1 MRLTQDFYAST
12 RPKFRNLGRWYILA
26 LSAIAAISILGQVL
40 IQRHLADQ
48 VYDSQVVN
56 LAGKQRM
63 LSQRIAKIT
72 LMLRSYQ
79 SSEEREKIADELSET
94 LHIWQVTQLGL
105 QRGSDSLHLPG
116 KNSEAINE
124 IFKTIEVPFNEMQSG
139 AKGIIEQLAFHQ
151 QVAMGYLQPHINK
164 VLSNESDFLAGMD
177 KIVQQYAT
185 EANRKVTTLS
195 RLEYLLL
202 IVSLLVIAAE
212 VMYIFRPTAVHVAR
226 TVKKLR
232 TSEKNARKLLKEV
245 GALYSSLER
254 SYEQLSVINQPAE
267 NPRLYAKSDIGG
279 NVTFVSDIFQDL
291 NGGLEKA
298 DRLCDL
304 FKGMAHPDD
313 WMDEIIDN
321 VSEGNSWQ
329 GEVRFHTL
337 KGTECWVMLI
347 IQPVNVDEAEQ
358 ELMILGSNITLRK
371 KAEQSMNKKNRA
383 EIDKLVNQQKFRSVL
398 ILEGQEEERKRIA
411 MDIHDGIG
419 QMLTSLKYQIESI
432 DAQDAR
438 VKERI
443 DEVDKLIK
451 DTIKE
456 VRRVTFNLKPTVLGD
471 YGLQAGLKVYIQE
484 MGKLTDVV
492 LAYETHGQ
500 LERLPQKIENNAFR
514 IIQEAVNNAIKY
526 ADATRITVSLDRN
539 EDEFVITVRDDGQGF
554 DMRLIEERSTNIES
568 GRGFFNMYER
578 TEYINGKL
586 MIDSQPGKGTT
597 VSLQVPI
604 QPSGG
609 LAKEVRHTEPVA
621 GNIVE

>member
-1 MRLTQDFYAST
+1 MRLTQDFYASA
-12 RPKFRNLGRWYILA
+12 RPKFRHLGRWYILA
-26 LSAIAAISILGQVL
+26 LSAIAAIAILGQIL

-48 VYDSQVVN
+48 FYDSQVVN

-63 LSQRIAKIT
+63 LSQRIAKVT

-79 SSEEREKIADELSET
+79 SSEEREKIADDLSET
-94 LHIWQVTQLGL
+94 LQLWQVTQAGL
-105 QRGSDSLHLPG
+105 QRGNDSLHLPG
-116 KNSEAINE
+116 ENSEAVNQ
-124 IFKTIEVPFNEMQSG
+124 IFKSIDGPFNEMQTG
-139 AKGIIEQLAFHQ
+139 AKAIIEQLAFHQ

-164 VLSNESDFLAGMD
+164 VLNNESAFLAGMD
-177 KIVQQYAT
+177 KIVQQYAN

-232 TSEKNARKLLKEV
+232 ASEKNARKLLKEV

-254 SYEQLSVINQPAE
+254 SYEQLSVINQPVE
-267 NPRLYAKSDIGG
+267 NPRLYAKADAGG
-279 NVTFVSDIFQDL
+279 NVTFVSDVFHEL
-291 NGGLEKA
+291 SGGVEKA

-304 FKGMAHPDD
+304 FKGMANPDD
-313 WMDEIIDN
+313 WMDEIVDT

-329 GEVRFHTL
+329 GEVRFYT
-337 KGTECWVMLI
+337 KGRVECWAMLI
-347 IQPVNVDEAEQ
+347 IQPVYTDEGEQ
-358 ELMILGSNITLRK
+358 ELMVMGSNTTMRK
-371 KAEQSMNKKNRA
+371 QAELTMNKKNRA

-432 DAQDAR
+432 DPDDAK
-438 VKERI
+438 VKQRI
-443 DEVDKLIK
+443 EDVDKLIK
-451 DTIKE
+451 ETIKE

-484 MGKLTDVV
+484 MGKLTDVTLV
-492 LAYETHGQ
+492 YETTGQ
-500 LERLPQKIENNAFR
+500 MERLPQKIENNAFR

-526 ADATRITVSLDRN
+526 ADATRITVSLEKND
-539 EDEFVITVRDDGQGF
+539 DECIITVNDNGQGF
-554 DMRLIEERSTNIES
+554 DTRLIEERSINIES

-586 MIDSQPGKGTT
+586 EIDSHPGKGTT
-597 VSLQVPI
+597 VSLRVPTQAGGASSKAI
-604 QPSGG
+604 Q
-609 LAKEVRHTEPVA
+609 RTEQIA
-621 GNIVE
+621 GEL

>member
-1 MRLTQDFYAST
+1 MRLTQDFYGNS
-12 RPKFRNLGRWYILA
+12 RPKFRHLGRWYILA
-26 LSAIAAISILGQVL
+26 LSAIAAISILGQIL

-48 VYDSQVVN
+48 FYDSQVVN

-63 LSQRIAKIT
+63 LSQRIAKVT

-79 SSEEREKIADELSET
+79 SSEEREKIADDLSET
-94 LHIWQVTQLGL
+94 LHLWQVTQAGL
-105 QRGSDSLHLPG
+105 QRGNDSLHLPG
-116 KNSEAINE
+116 ENSEAINE
-124 IFKTIEVPFNEMQSG
+124 IFKSIETPFNEMQTG

-151 QVAMGYLQPHINK
+151 QVAMGYLQPHINR
-164 VLSNESDFLAGMD
+164 VLNNETAFLAGMD
-177 KIVQQYAT
+177 RIVQQYAD
-185 EANRKVTTLS
+185 EANHKVTTLS

-232 TSEKNARKLLKEV
+232 ASEKNARKLLKEV

-254 SYEQLSVINQPAE
+254 SYEQLSVINQPVE
-267 NPRLYAKSDIGG
+267 NPRLYAKADAGG
-279 NVTFVSDIFQDL
+279 NVTFVSDVFHEL
-291 NGGLEKA
+291 NGGVGKS

-313 WMDEIIDN
+313 WMDEIVDT

-337 KGTECWVMLI
+337 SGAECWAMLI
-347 IQPVNVDEAEQ
+347 IQPVYTDEGEQ
-358 ELMILGSNITLRK
+358 ELLMMGSNTTTRK
-371 KAEQSMNKKNRA
+371 QAELTMNKKNRA

-419 QMLTSLKYQIESI
+419 QMLTSLKYQIESMVPT
-432 DAQDAR
+432 DVK

-443 DEVDKLIK
+443 EEVDKLIK
-451 DTIKE
+451 ETIKE

-484 MGKLTDVV
+484 MGKLTDVALV
-492 LAYETHGQ
+492 YETHGQ
-500 LERLPQKIENNAFR
+500 MERLPQKIENNAFR

-526 ADATRITVSLDRN
+526 ANASQITVALEKND
-539 EDEFVITVRDDGQGF
+539 DECVITVTDNGQGF
-554 DMRLIEERSTNIES
+554 DTRLIEERSVNIES

-578 TEYINGKL
+578 TEYINGK
-586 MIDSQPGKGTT
+586 IEIESHPGEGTR
-597 VSLQVPI
+597 VLLRVPI
-604 QPSGG
+604 QTAGG
-609 LAKEVRHTEPVA
+609 TKVAQRTEQVA
-621 GNIVE
+621 G

>member
-1 MRLTQDFYAST
+1 
-12 RPKFRNLGRWYILA
+12 
-26 LSAIAAISILGQVL
+26 L

-48 VYDSQVVN
+48 FYDSQVVN

-63 LSQRIAKIT
+63 LSQRIAKVT

-79 SSEEREKIADELSET
+79 SSEEREKIADDLSET
-94 LHIWQVTQLGL
+94 LQLWQVTQAGL
-105 QRGSDSLHLPG
+105 QRGNDSLHLPG
-116 KNSEAINE
+116 ENSEAINE
-124 IFKTIEVPFNEMQSG
+124 IFKTIDGPFNEMQAG

-164 VLSNESDFLAGMD
+164 VLNNEAAFLSGMD
-177 KIVQQYAT
+177 KIVQQYAE

-254 SYEQLSVINQPAE
+254 SYEQLSVINQPVE
-267 NPRLYAKSDIGG
+267 NPRLYAKADAGG
-279 NVTFVSDIFQDL
+279 NVTFVSDVFHEL
-291 NGGLEKA
+291 GGGVEKTN
-298 DRLCDL
+298 RLCDL
-304 FKGMAHPDD
+304 FTGMAHPDD
-313 WMDEIIDN
+313 WMDEVVDT

-329 GEVRFHTL
+329 GEVRFQTRNNA
-337 KGTECWVMLI
+337 ECWSMLI
-347 IQPVNVDEAEQ
+347 IQPVYTDEGEQ
-358 ELMILGSNITLRK
+358 ELLVMGSNTTMRK
-371 KAEQSMNKKNRA
+371 QAELTMNKKNRA

-432 DAQDAR
+432 DPDDAK
-438 VKERI
+438 VKQRI
-443 DEVDKLIK
+443 EEVDKLIK
-451 DTIKE
+451 ETIKE

-484 MGKLTDVV
+484 MGKLTDVT

-500 LERLPQKIENNAFR
+500 MERLPQKIENNAFR

-526 ADATRITVSLDRN
+526 ADATRILVSLERNDDECIITVSDN
-539 EDEFVITVRDDGQGF
+539 GQGF
-554 DMRLIEERSTNIES
+554 DMRLIEERSINIES

-586 MIDSQPGKGTT
+586 EIESRPGTGTT
-597 VSLQVPI
+597 VSLRVPI
-604 QPSGG
+604 QSAGG
-609 LAKEVRHTEPVA
+609 SSRTIQRTEQIA
-621 GNIVE
+621 GE